1 MYKVFINGNLLLITK
16 HPVKN
21 MPGYK
26 KFFIEEFKK
35 SDPFLKIIQ
44 TMEEEK
50 PEKICICVMGEDLP
64 LMWKKFR
71 KNYQLVTA
79 GGGLVR
85 NQKNKILFIFRNEK
99 WDLPKG
105 KSDFAEPIE
114 LTAIREVKEECNIQN
129 LILIRHLVDTY
140 HTYGSKNNRKL
151 KKTSWF
157 RMYSEDKDLKPQKE
171 EGITK
176 IKWIKE
182 EKLEKVYNNTYPN
195 IFEVLKAEFNTI
207 PGHTHRVWHSMI
219 NFE

>member
-1 MYKVFINGNLLLITK
+1 MYKVFINGNLLFITAT
-16 HPVKN
+16 PVKSV
-21 MPGYK
+21 PGYK
-26 KFFIEEFKK
+26 KIISRPFNDAELFK
-35 SDPFLKIIQ
+35 PIIKE
-44 TMEEEK
+44 MEEDRH
-50 PEKICICVMGEDLP
+50 EKICMQVYGEDIP

-85 NQKNKILFIFRNEK
+85 NEKDKILFIFRNGK

-105 KSDFAEPIE
+105 KADFGEAIE
-114 LTAIREVKEECNIQN
+114 ETALREVKEECAIQN
-129 LILIRHLVDTY
+129 LILVKHLVDTY
-140 HTYGSKNNRKL
+140 HTYGSGENRKL

-157 RMYSEDKDLKPQKE
+157 RMYSEDKDLKPQTE

-176 IKWIKE
+176 IKWVKE

-195 IFEVLKAEFNTI
+195 IFEVLKAEFSTI